1 MCCVSAKPEIHNF
14 IVAASAGESVDTPRY
29 FRNVLVSTAACLLSI
44 PAALAADAASSGDL
58 GEVVVTGQKQA
69 YRGDTPLQEL
79 PQSVEV
85 LTAGLLK
92 DVGVTR
98 LDDAL
103 GMVSGV
109 ARQNNFGGLWDAYAI
124 RGFAGN
130 ENVPSGFLVNGFNG
144 GRGFAGPRDL
154 SDVDHIEVVKG
165 PASALFGRGEPGGTV
180 NIITKK
186 PLFDEKGS
194 LTLSDS
200 RYQTYRAEADLT
212 GPITQSIAGRINGA
226 YENAHS
232 FRDTVITKKYV
243 VTPSVLAR
251 IGEQTSILYE
261 VEAVRQEV
269 PFDRGVVARN
279 GFLGVIPISTFLGE
293 PGNGPTIVRA
303 LSNQVGLQ
311 HDFNS
316 GWTLLVGFGS
326 LVTSLKG
333 TAEDP
338 ELAAARNPFLQG
350 PATPFPG
357 GDDFLSRR
365 RISRDYHGT
374 DLVPRAELSGRFE
387 TGSLAHHVLIGA
399 DYDYF
404 KLDEVQGRY
413 RPPAVKATST
423 LAQLNAIDIFDP
435 VYGILPPLSPF
446 TSTFEKDQAWGVY
459 AHDHIDLTQE
469 WKLHV
474 GVRYDN
480 FRQSLQ
486 DRIAITLSHQRVTAT
501 SPDVGLVYE
510 PIKAVSFYASYG
522 KGFRPNTGQ
531 DAHGVAFVP
540 EKTTS
545 YEVGTKFE
553 TPEKNLTG
561 TIAFFKTDKTGV
573 LTADPVNA
581 GFSLAVGAAQSKGA
595 EVDVTARLPLDMRVM
610 VSYAY
615 VDAFISKSLLDPDFA
630 RPLAAGSALINVPA
644 HSGNLLLFR
653 DFALG
658 ERMLSLGGGVNYV
671 DKRLGETGT
680 TFFLP
685 SYTLVKL
692 FGSFDV
698 TQNLKVW
705 AEVNNLF
712 DKVYYPS
719 SYAQLWVNPGAPR
732 TWSVRGQ

>member
-1 MCCVSAKPEIHNF
+1 
-14 IVAASAGESVDTPRY
+14 VDTTGY
-29 FRNVLVSTAACLLSI
+29 FRNVLVSTAASLLCIS
-44 PAALAADAASSGDL
+44 AALAADAASPTDL

-79 PQSVEV
+79 PQSVQV
-85 LTAGLLK
+85 LTGDLLK
-92 DVGVTR
+92 QVDITR

-103 GMVSGV
+103 DIVSGV

-124 RGFAGN
+124 RGFAGD
-130 ENVPSGFLVNGFNG
+130 ENVPSGFLINGFNG

-194 LTLSDS
+194 LTVSGS
-200 RYQTYRAEADLT
+200 RYQTYRGEADFT

-232 FRDTVITKKYV
+232 FRDTITSKKYV

-251 IGEQTSILYE
+251 FGDHTSLLYE
-261 VEAVRQEV
+261 VEVVRQEI

-279 GFLGVIPISTFLGE
+279 GVLGIIPISTFLGE

-316 GWTLLVGFGS
+316 DWTVLVGFGS

-338 ELAAARNPFLQG
+338 ELGASRNPFLQG
-350 PATPFPG
+350 
-357 GDDFLSRR
+357 GDILSRR

-374 DLVPRAELSGRFE
+374 DLVPRAEVSGRFE
-387 TGSLAHHVLIGA
+387 TGSLVHHILVGA
-399 DYDYF
+399 DYDDF
-404 KLDEVQGRY
+404 KLDKVQGRY
-413 RPPAVKATST
+413 RPPAVTPTST
-423 LAQLNAIDIFDP
+423 LAQLNGIDVFDP

-446 TSTFEKDQAWGVY
+446 VSQLEKDQAWGIY
-459 AHDHIDLTQE
+459 AHDHIDLTEQ

-474 GVRYDN
+474 GVRYDD
-480 FRQSLQ
+480 FRQSLE
-486 DRIAITLSHQRVTAT
+486 DRLASTVSHQSVTAT

-510 PIKAVSFYASYG
+510 PIKLVTVYASYG
-522 KGFRPNTGQ
+522 KGFRPNTGA
-531 DAHGVAFVP
+531 DVHGVAFAP
-540 EKTTS
+540 ETTKS
-545 YEVGTKFE
+545 YEIGTKFE
-553 TPEKNLTG
+553 TPGKRLTG
-561 TIAFFKTDKTGV
+561 TIAFFKTDKTNV

-595 EVDVTARLPLDMRVM
+595 EVDVTAHLPLDLRVM

-630 RPLAAGSALINVPA
+630 RPLAAGTPLINVPA
-644 HSGNLLLFR
+644 HSGNVLLFR
-653 DFALG
+653 DISLG
-658 ERMLSLGGGVNYV
+658 ERLLSIGGGVNYV

-680 TFFLP
+680 TFYLP

-692 FGSFDV
+692 FGSFEV
-698 TQNLKVW
+698 TEKLKLW

-712 DKVYYPS
+712 DKVYYPN
-719 SYAQLWVNPGAPR
+719 SYAQLWITPGTPR
-732 TWSVRGQ
+732 TWTVRGTYSL

>member
-1 MCCVSAKPEIHNF
+1 
-14 IVAASAGESVDTPRY
+14 VDMPRY
-29 FRNVLVSTAACLLSI
+29 FRNVFVSTASCLLSI
-44 PAALAADAASSGDL
+44 PAALAADAASSADV
-58 GEVVVTGQKQA
+58 GEVVVSAQKQA

-130 ENVPSGFLVNGFNG
+130 ENVPSGFLVNGFNA

-154 SDVDHIEVVKG
+154 SDVEHIEVVKG

-186 PLFDEKGS
+186 PLFDEQGS
-194 LTLSDS
+194 VTLSGS
-200 RYQTYRAEADLT
+200 RYQTYRGEADFT

-226 YENAHS
+226 YENADS
-232 FRDTVITKKYV
+232 FRDTVTTKKYV

-269 PFDRGVVARN
+269 PFDRGVIARN
-279 GFLGVIPISTFLGE
+279 GVLGIIPISTFLGE

-316 GWTLLVGFGS
+316 DWTLLVGFGS

-338 ELAAARNPFLQG
+338 ELGATRNPFLQG
-350 PATPFPG
+350 AATPFPG
-357 GDDFLSRR
+357 GDDYLSRR

-374 DLVPRAELSGRFE
+374 DLVPRAELSGKFA
-387 TGSLAHHVLIGA
+387 TASLVHHVLIGT

-413 RPPAVKATST
+413 RPPTVTATST
-423 LAQLNAIDIFDP
+423 LAQLNAINIFDP

-446 TSTFEKDQAWGVY
+446 TNTFEKDQAWGVY

-486 DRIAITLSHQRVTAT
+486 DLIAKSLSHQRVTAT

-540 EKTTS
+540 EKTKS

-553 TPEKNLTG
+553 TPEKTLTG

-595 EVDVTARLPLDMRVM
+595 EVDVTARLPLDLRVM

-630 RPLAAGSALINVPA
+630 RPLAAGSPLINVPA

-685 SYTLVKL
+685 SYTLVKI

-698 TQNLKVW
+698 THDLKLW

-732 TWSVRGQ
+732 TWSIRGQYSF

>member
-1 MCCVSAKPEIHNF
+1 
-14 IVAASAGESVDTPRY
+14 VDTPRY
-29 FRNVLVSTAACLLSI
+29 FRNVFVPAAAGLLSI
-44 PAALAADAASSGDL
+44 PAALAADPPSPTP
-58 GEVVVTGQKQA
+58 EVQQIVVTAQKQA
-69 YRGDTPLQEL
+69 YRGDTPLKEL

-98 LDDAL
+98 LADAL
-103 GMVSGV
+103 DMVSGV

-154 SDVDHIEVVKG
+154 SDVDRIEVVKG

-186 PLFDEKGS
+186 PLFDAKGS
-194 LTLSDS
+194 VTLSGGS
-200 RYQTYRAEADLT
+200 FQTYRAEGDFT

-226 YENAHS
+226 YEDADS
-232 FRDTVITKKYV
+232 FRDTVTSKKYV
-243 VTPSVLAR
+243 VTPSILAR
-251 IGEQTSILYE
+251 IGDQTSISYE
-261 VEAVRQEV
+261 LEGVRQEV

-279 GFLGVIPISTFLGE
+279 GVLGIIPTSTFLGE
-293 PGNGPTIVRA
+293 PGNGPTVVNA

-316 GWTLLVGFGS
+316 RWTVLVGFGD
-326 LVTSLKG
+326 LNTSLKG

-338 ELAAARNPFLQG
+338 ELGAARNPFLQG
-350 PATPFPG
+350 G
-357 GDDFLSRR
+357 EILSRR
-365 RISRDYHGT
+365 RISRNYRAN
-374 DLVPRAELSGRFE
+374 DLVPRGEISGRFD
-387 TGSLAHHVLIGA
+387 TGSLVHHILVGA

-404 KLDEVQGRY
+404 RLDEVQGRY
-413 RPPAVKATST
+413 RPPVVTPTST

-446 TSTFEKDQAWGVY
+446 TSTLEKDQAWGVY
-459 AHDHIDLTQE
+459 VHDHIDLTEQ

-474 GVRYDN
+474 GVRYDD

-486 DRIAITLSHQRVTAT
+486 DRISNTLSHQSVTAT

-531 DAHGVAFVP
+531 DAHRVAFAP
-540 EKTTS
+540 ETTKS
-545 YEVGTKFE
+545 YEIGTKFE
-553 TPEKNLTG
+553 TPEKSLTG
-561 TIAFFKTDKTGV
+561 TIALFKTDKTNV

-581 GFSLAVGAAQSKGA
+581 GFSLAVGAAESKGV
-595 EVDVTARLPLDMRVM
+595 EVDVTARLPLDLRVM
-610 VSYAY
+610 LSYAY
-615 VDAFISKSLLDPDFA
+615 VDAYISKSLLDPDFA
-630 RPLAAGSALINVPA
+630 RPLAAGTALINVPA
-644 HSGNLLLFR
+644 HSGNLMLFR
-653 DFALG
+653 DFTFG
-658 ERMLSLGGGVNYV
+658 ERILSLGAGANYV

-680 TFFLP
+680 TFYLP
-685 SYTLVKL
+685 AYTLAKL
-692 FGSFDV
+692 FASYEM
-698 TQNLKVW
+698 TEKLKLS

-712 DKVYYPS
+712 DRVYYAN

-732 TWSVRGQ
+732 TFAVRGLYSF

>member
-1 MCCVSAKPEIHNF
+1 
-14 IVAASAGESVDTPRY
+14 VDTPRY
-29 FRNVLVSTAACLLSI
+29 FRNVLFSMAASLLSV
-44 PAALAADAASSGDL
+44 PVALAADPADAT
-58 GEVVVTGQKQA
+58 EVEQVVVTGQKQA
-69 YRGDTPLQEL
+69 YRGDTPLREL

-103 GMVSGV
+103 DMVSGV

-144 GRGFAGPRDL
+144 GRGFSGPRDL
-154 SDVDHIEVVKG
+154 SDVERIEVVKG

-186 PLFDEKGS
+186 PLFDEQGS
-194 LTLSDS
+194 VTLSGG
-200 RYQTYRAEADLT
+200 RFQTYRAEGDFT

-232 FRDTVITKKYV
+232 FRDTVTTKKYV
-243 VTPSVLAR
+243 VTPSFLAR
-251 IGEQTSILYE
+251 IGEDTSISYE
-261 VEAVRQEV
+261 LEVVRQEV
-269 PFDRGVVARN
+269 PFDRGVVGRN
-279 GFLGVIPISTFLGE
+279 GVLGIIPISTFLGE

-316 GWTLLVGFGS
+316 SWTLLVGFGS

-338 ELAAARNPFLQG
+338 ELGASRNPFLKG
-350 PATPFPG
+350 S
-357 GDDFLSRR
+357 DILSRR

-374 DLVPRAELSGRFE
+374 DLVPRAEISGRFE
-387 TGSLAHHVLIGA
+387 TGSLVHHILIGA
-399 DYDYF
+399 DYDDF

-413 RPPAVKATST
+413 RPPVVTPTST
-423 LAQLNAIDIFDP
+423 LAQLNAINIFDP
-435 VYGILPPLSPF
+435 VYGILPPPSPF

-459 AHDHIDLTQE
+459 VHDHIDLTEQ

-486 DRIAITLSHQRVTAT
+486 DRMVNNLSHQKVTAT

-531 DAHGVAFVP
+531 DAHGVAFAP
-540 EKTTS
+540 ETTKS
-545 YEVGTKFE
+545 YEIGTKLE
-553 TPEKNLTG
+553 TPDRTVTG
-561 TIAFFKTDKTGV
+561 TIALFKTDKTNV
-573 LTADPVNA
+573 LTADPANA

-595 EVDVTARLPLDMRVM
+595 EVDVAARLPLHLRVT

-630 RPLAAGSALINVPA
+630 RPLAAGARLINVPA

-658 ERMLSLGGGVNYV
+658 ERKLSFGGGVNYV
-671 DKRLGETGT
+671 GKRLGETGT
-680 TFFLP
+680 TFYLP

-692 FGSFDV
+692 FGSLDITEKFK
-698 TQNLKVW
+698 LS

-712 DKVYYPS
+712 DKVYYPN

-732 TWSVRGQ
+732 TWEVRGLYSF

>member
-1 MCCVSAKPEIHNF
+1 MN
-14 IVAASAGESVDTPRY
+14 TPRY
-29 FRNVLVSTAACLLSI
+29 FRTVLVSTAASLLCI
-44 PAALAADAASSGDL
+44 RAALGADAAYPSDL
-58 GEVVVTGQKQA
+58 SEVVVTGQKQA
-69 YRGDTPLQEL
+69 YRGDTPLKEL

-103 GMVSGV
+103 DMVSGV

-154 SDVDHIEVVKG
+154 SDVERIEVVKG

-186 PLFDEKGS
+186 PLFEEKGS
-194 LTLSDS
+194 LTLAGS
-200 RYQTYRAEADLT
+200 RYETYRAEGDFT
-212 GPITQSIAGRINGA
+212 GPLTESIAGRINGA

-232 FRDTVITKKYV
+232 FRDTVTTKKYV

-269 PFDRGVVARN
+269 PFDRGVVGRN
-279 GFLGVIPISTFLGE
+279 GVLGIIPISTFLGE

-316 GWTLLVGFGS
+316 EWTLLVGFGS

-338 ELAAARNPFLQG
+338 ELGATRNPFLLDPNSG
-350 PATPFPG
+350 I
-357 GDDFLSRR
+357 LSRR

-374 DLVPRAELSGRFE
+374 DLVPRAELSGRFD
-387 TGSLAHHVLIGA
+387 TGSLTHHLLIGA
-399 DYDYF
+399 DYDDF

-413 RPPAVKATST
+413 RPPAVKPTST

-446 TSTFEKDQAWGVY
+446 TSTLEKDQAWGVY
-459 AHDHIDLTQE
+459 VHDHIDLTQQ
-469 WKLHV
+469 WKLHL

-486 DRIAITLSHQRVTAT
+486 DRIVNTLSHQRVTAT

-531 DAHGVAFVP
+531 DAHGVAFAP
-540 EKTTS
+540 ETTKS
-545 YEVGTKFE
+545 YEIGTKLE
-553 TPEKNLTG
+553 TPEKNLSG
-561 TIAFFKTDKTGV
+561 TIAFFKTDKTNV

-581 GFSLAVGAAQSKGA
+581 GYSLAVGAAQSKGA
-595 EVDVTARLPLDMRVM
+595 EVDVSARLPLSLRVM

-630 RPLAAGSALINVPA
+630 RPLAAGSPLINVPA

-692 FGSFDV
+692 FGTFEV
-698 TQNLKVW
+698 TEKLKLS

-712 DKVYYPS
+712 DRVYYPN
-719 SYAQLWVNPGAPR
+719 SYAQLWVNPGTPR
-732 TWSVRGQ
+732 TWAVRGLYSF

>member
-1 MCCVSAKPEIHNF
+1 
-14 IVAASAGESVDTPRY
+14 VDTTGY
-29 FRNVLVSTAACLLSI
+29 FRNVLVSTAASLLCI
-44 PAALAADAASSGDL
+44 PAALAADAASPTDL

-79 PQSVEV
+79 PQSVQV
-85 LTAGLLK
+85 LTGDLLK
-92 DVGVTR
+92 QVDITR

-103 GMVSGV
+103 DIVSGV

-124 RGFAGN
+124 RGFAGD
-130 ENVPSGFLVNGFNG
+130 ENVPSGFLINGFNG

-194 LTLSDS
+194 LTVSGS
-200 RYQTYRAEADLT
+200 RYQTYRGEADFT

-232 FRDTVITKKYV
+232 FRDTITSKKYV

-251 IGEQTSILYE
+251 FGDHTSLLYE
-261 VEAVRQEV
+261 VEVVRQEI

-279 GFLGVIPISTFLGE
+279 GVLGIIPISTFLGE

-316 GWTLLVGFGS
+316 DWTVLVGFGS

-338 ELAAARNPFLQG
+338 ELGASRNPFLQG
-350 PATPFPG
+350 
-357 GDDFLSRR
+357 GDILSRR

-374 DLVPRAELSGRFE
+374 DLVPRAEVSGRFE
-387 TGSLAHHVLIGA
+387 TGSLVHHILVGA
-399 DYDYF
+399 DYDDF
-404 KLDEVQGRY
+404 KLDKVQGRY
-413 RPPAVKATST
+413 RPPAVTPTST
-423 LAQLNAIDIFDP
+423 LAQLNGIDVFDP

-446 TSTFEKDQAWGVY
+446 VSQLEKDQAWGIY
-459 AHDHIDLTQE
+459 AHDHIDLTEQ

-474 GVRYDN
+474 GVRYDD
-480 FRQSLQ
+480 FRQSLE
-486 DRIAITLSHQRVTAT
+486 DRLASTVSHQSVTAT

-510 PIKAVSFYASYG
+510 PIKLVTVYASYG
-522 KGFRPNTGQ
+522 KGFRPNTGA
-531 DAHGVAFVP
+531 DVHGVAFAP
-540 EKTTS
+540 ETTKS
-545 YEVGTKFE
+545 YEIGTKFE
-553 TPEKNLTG
+553 TPGKRLTG
-561 TIAFFKTDKTGV
+561 TIAFFKTDKTNV

-595 EVDVTARLPLDMRVM
+595 EVDVTAHLPLDLRVM

-630 RPLAAGSALINVPA
+630 RPLAAGTPLINVPA
-644 HSGNLLLFR
+644 HSGNVLLFR
-653 DFALG
+653 DISLG
-658 ERMLSLGGGVNYV
+658 ERLLSIGGGVNYV

-680 TFFLP
+680 TFYLP

-692 FGSFDV
+692 FGSFEV
-698 TQNLKVW
+698 TEKLKLW

-712 DKVYYPS
+712 DKVYYPN
-719 SYAQLWVNPGAPR
+719 SYAQLWITPGTPR
-732 TWSVRGQ
+732 TWTVRGTYSL

>member
-1 MCCVSAKPEIHNF
+1 
-14 IVAASAGESVDTPRY
+14 VDTPRY
-29 FRNVLVSTAACLLSI
+29 FRNVLVSTAATLLSI
-44 PAALAADAASSGDL
+44 PAAFAADAANPDEL

-69 YRGDTPLQEL
+69 YRGDTPLREL

-103 GMVSGV
+103 DMVSGV

-154 SDVDHIEVVKG
+154 SDVERIEVVKG

-194 LTLSDS
+194 LSLEGG
-200 RYQTYRAEADLT
+200 RYETYRAEGDLT

-232 FRDTVITKKYV
+232 FRDTVTSKKYV

-261 VEAVRQEV
+261 VEAIRQEV
-269 PFDRGVVARN
+269 PFDRGVVGRN
-279 GFLGVIPISTFLGE
+279 GVLGTLPISTFLGE

-316 GWTLLVGFGS
+316 GWTVLVGFGS

-338 ELAAARNPFLQG
+338 ELGAARNPFLLDPTSG
-350 PATPFPG
+350 I
-357 GDDFLSRR
+357 LSRR

-374 DLVPRAELSGRFE
+374 DLVPRAELSGRFD
-387 TGSLAHHVLIGA
+387 TGSLTHHLLIGA
-399 DYDYF
+399 DYDDF

-413 RPPAVKATST
+413 RPPAVKPTST

-446 TSTFEKDQAWGVY
+446 TSTLEKDQAWGVY
-459 AHDHIDLTQE
+459 FHDHIDLTQQ
-469 WKLHV
+469 WKLHL

-486 DRIAITLSHQRVTAT
+486 DRILNTLSHQRVTAT

-531 DAHGVAFVP
+531 DAHGVAFAP
-540 EKTTS
+540 ETTKS
-545 YEVGTKFE
+545 YEIGTKFE
-553 TPEKNLTG
+553 TPDKNLSG
-561 TIAFFKTDKTGV
+561 TIAFFKTDKTNV

-595 EVDVTARLPLDMRVM
+595 EVDVTARLPLSLRVT

-630 RPLAAGSALINVPA
+630 RPLAAGSPLINVPA

-658 ERMLSLGGGVNYV
+658 DRMLSLGGGVNYV

-692 FGSFDV
+692 FGTFEV
-698 TQNLKVW
+698 TEKLKVS

-712 DKVYYPS
+712 DKVYYPN
-719 SYAQLWVNPGAPR
+719 SYAQLWVNPGTPR
-732 TWSVRGQ
+732 TWSVRGVYSF

>member
-1 MCCVSAKPEIHNF
+1 
-14 IVAASAGESVDTPRY
+14 VDTPRY
-29 FRNVLVSTAACLLSI
+29 FRNVLVSTAATLLSI
-44 PAALAADAASSGDL
+44 PAAFAADAANPDEL

-69 YRGDTPLQEL
+69 YRGDTPLREL

-103 GMVSGV
+103 DMVSGV

-154 SDVDHIEVVKG
+154 SDVERIEVVKG

-194 LTLSDS
+194 LSLEGS
-200 RYQTYRAEADLT
+200 RYETYRAEGDFT
-212 GPITQSIAGRINGA
+212 RPITQSIAGRINGA

-232 FRDTVITKKYV
+232 FRDTVTSKKYV

-261 VEAVRQEV
+261 VEAIRQEV
-269 PFDRGVVARN
+269 PFDRGVVGRN
-279 GFLGVIPISTFLGE
+279 GVLGIIPISTFLGE

-316 GWTLLVGFGS
+316 AWTLLVGFGS

-338 ELAAARNPFLQG
+338 ELGATRNPFLLDPTSG
-350 PATPFPG
+350 I
-357 GDDFLSRR
+357 LSRR

-374 DLVPRAELSGRFE
+374 DLVPRAELSGRFD
-387 TGSLAHHVLIGA
+387 TGSLTHHLLIGA
-399 DYDYF
+399 DYDDF

-413 RPPAVKATST
+413 RPPVVKPTST

-446 TSTFEKDQAWGVY
+446 TSTLEKDQAWGVY
-459 AHDHIDLTQE
+459 FHDHIDLTQQ
-469 WKLHV
+469 WKLHL

-486 DRIAITLSHQRVTAT
+486 DRILNTLSHQRVTAT

-510 PIKAVSFYASYG
+510 PIKTLSFYASYG

-531 DAHGVAFVP
+531 DAHGVAFAP
-540 EKTTS
+540 ETTKS
-545 YEVGTKFE
+545 YEIGTKFE
-553 TPEKNLTG
+553 TPDKSLSG
-561 TIAFFKTDKTGV
+561 TIAFFKTDKTNV

-595 EVDVTARLPLDMRVM
+595 EVDVTARLPLSLRVT

-630 RPLAAGSALINVPA
+630 RPLAAGSPLINVPA

-692 FGSFDV
+692 FGTFEV
-698 TQNLKVW
+698 TEKLKLS

-712 DKVYYPS
+712 DKVYYPN
-719 SYAQLWVNPGAPR
+719 SYAQLWVNPGTPR
-732 TWSVRGQ
+732 TWSVRGIYSF

>member
-1 MCCVSAKPEIHNF
+1 M
-14 IVAASAGESVDTPRY
+14 DTPRY
-29 FRNVLVSTAACLLSI
+29 FRTVLVSAAASLLCSR
-44 PAALAADAASSGDL
+44 AALAADAAYPSDL
-58 GEVVVTGQKQA
+58 SEVVVTGQKQA
-69 YRGDTPLQEL
+69 YRGDTPLKEL

-103 GMVSGV
+103 DMVSGV

-154 SDVDHIEVVKG
+154 SDVERIEVVKG

-186 PLFDEKGS
+186 PLFEEKGS
-194 LTLSDS
+194 LTLAGS
-200 RYQTYRAEADLT
+200 RYETYRAEGDFT
-212 GPITQSIAGRINGA
+212 GPLTESIAGRINGA

-232 FRDTVITKKYV
+232 FRDTVTTKKYV

-269 PFDRGVVARN
+269 PFDRGVVGRN
-279 GFLGVIPISTFLGE
+279 GVLGIIPISTFLGE

-316 GWTLLVGFGS
+316 EWTVLVGFGS

-338 ELAAARNPFLQG
+338 ELGAARNPFLLDPNSG
-350 PATPFPG
+350 I
-357 GDDFLSRR
+357 LSRR

-374 DLVPRAELSGRFE
+374 DLVPRAELSGRFD
-387 TGSLAHHVLIGA
+387 TGSLTHHLLIGA
-399 DYDYF
+399 DYDDF

-413 RPPAVKATST
+413 RPPAVKPTST

-446 TSTFEKDQAWGVY
+446 TSTLEKDQAWGVY
-459 AHDHIDLTQE
+459 AHDHIDLTQQ
-469 WKLHV
+469 WKLHL

-486 DRIAITLSHQRVTAT
+486 DRIVNMLSHQRVTAT

-531 DAHGVAFVP
+531 DAHGVAFAP
-540 EKTTS
+540 ETTKS
-545 YEVGTKFE
+545 YEIGTKFE
-553 TPEKNLTG
+553 TPEKNLSG
-561 TIAFFKTDKTGV
+561 TIAFFKTDKTNV

-595 EVDVTARLPLDMRVM
+595 EVDVSARLPLSLRVM

-630 RPLAAGSALINVPA
+630 RPLAAGSPLINVPA

-692 FGSFDV
+692 FGTFEV
-698 TQNLKVW
+698 TEKLKLS

-732 TWSVRGQ
+732 TWAVRGLYSF

>member
-1 MCCVSAKPEIHNF
+1 
-14 IVAASAGESVDTPRY
+14 
-29 FRNVLVSTAACLLSI
+29 
-44 PAALAADAASSGDL
+44 
-58 GEVVVTGQKQA
+58 
-69 YRGDTPLQEL
+69 
-79 PQSVEV
+79 
-85 LTAGLLK
+85 
-92 DVGVTR
+92 
-98 LDDAL
+98 
-103 GMVSGV
+103 MV
-109 ARQNNFGGLWDAYAI
+109 N
-124 RGFAGN
+124 
-130 ENVPSGFLVNGFNG
+130 
-144 GRGFAGPRDL
+144 
-154 SDVDHIEVVKG
+154 
-165 PASALFGRGEPGGTV
+165 
-180 NIITKK
+180 
-186 PLFDEKGS
+186 
-194 LTLSDS
+194 
-200 RYQTYRAEADLT
+200 
-212 GPITQSIAGRINGA
+212 
-226 YENAHS
+226 
-232 FRDTVITKKYV
+232 
-243 VTPSVLAR
+243 
-251 IGEQTSILYE
+251 
-261 VEAVRQEV
+261 
-269 PFDRGVVARN
+269 
-279 GFLGVIPISTFLGE
+279 
-293 PGNGPTIVRA
+293 
-303 LSNQVGLQ
+303 
-311 HDFNS
+311 
-316 GWTLLVGFGS
+316 
-326 LVTSLKG
+326 
-333 TAEDP
+333 
-338 ELAAARNPFLQG
+338 
-350 PATPFPG
+350 
-357 GDDFLSRR
+357 
-365 RISRDYHGT
+365 
-374 DLVPRAELSGRFE
+374 
-387 TGSLAHHVLIGA
+387 
-399 DYDYF
+399 
-404 KLDEVQGRY
+404 
-413 RPPAVKATST
+413 
-423 LAQLNAIDIFDP
+423 
-435 VYGILPPLSPF
+435 
-446 TSTFEKDQAWGVY
+446 
-459 AHDHIDLTQE
+459 
-469 WKLHV
+469 
-474 GVRYDN
+474 
-480 FRQSLQ
+480 
-486 DRIAITLSHQRVTAT
+486 TLSHQRVTAT

-573 LTADPVNA
+573 LTADPANA

-732 TWSVRGQ
+732 TWSVRGQYSF

>member
-1 MCCVSAKPEIHNF
+1 M
-14 IVAASAGESVDTPRY
+14 DTPRY
-29 FRNVLVSTAACLLSI
+29 FRNGLVSIATCLLCI
-44 PAALAADAASSGDL
+44 ATAFAGDAASSTEL
-58 GEVVVTGQKQA
+58 SEVVVTGQKQA
-69 YRGDTPLQEL
+69 YRGDTPLKEL

-85 LTAGLLK
+85 LEASLLK
-92 DVGVTR
+92 DVGITR

-154 SDVDHIEVVKG
+154 SDVERIEVVKG

-180 NIITKK
+180 NIITRK
-186 PLFDEKGS
+186 PLFEKKGS
-194 LTLSDS
+194 LQLAGS
-200 RYQTYRAEADLT
+200 RYQTYRAEGDFT

-226 YENAHS
+226 YENADS
-232 FRDTVITKKYV
+232 FRDTITSKKYV
-243 VTPSVLAR
+243 VTPSLLAR
-251 IGEQTSILYE
+251 IGDQTSISYE
-261 VEAVRQEV
+261 LEVIRQEV

-279 GFLGVIPISTFLGE
+279 GVLGVVPISTFLGE

-303 LSNQVGLQ
+303 LSNQVNLQ

-316 GWTLLVGFGS
+316 SWTLLVGFGS

-338 ELAAARNPFLQG
+338 ELGATRNPFLQG
-350 PATPFPG
+350 ASTPLPQG
-357 GDDFLSRR
+357 PDILSRR

-374 DLVPRAELSGRFE
+374 DLVPRAELSGRFD
-387 TGSLAHHVLIGA
+387 TGSLVHHVLIGA
-399 DYDYF
+399 DYDDF
-404 KLDEVQGRY
+404 KLDQVQGRY
-413 RPPAVKATST
+413 RPPVVTATST
-423 LAQLNAIDIFDP
+423 LAQLNAVNIFDP
-435 VYGILPPLSPF
+435 VYGILPTLSPF
-446 TSTFEKDQAWGVY
+446 TSTLEKDQAWGVY
-459 AHDHIDLTQE
+459 VHDQIDLTEQ
-469 WKLHV
+469 WKLRV
-474 GVRYDN
+474 GARYDN
-480 FRQSLQ
+480 FRQSLL
-486 DRIAITLSHQRVTAT
+486 DRQNKNTLSHQRVTAT

-531 DAHGVAFVP
+531 DAHGVAFAP
-540 EKTTS
+540 ETTKS

-553 TPEKNLTG
+553 TPEKTLTG
-561 TIAFFKTDKTGV
+561 TIAFFKTDKTNV
-573 LTADPVNA
+573 LTADPTNA

-595 EVDVTARLPLDMRVM
+595 EVDVTARLPLDVRLM

-615 VDAFISKSLLDPDFA
+615 VDAFISKSVLDPSFA
-630 RPLAAGSALINVPA
+630 RPLPSGSPLINIPA

-692 FGSFDV
+692 FGSFEV
-698 TQNLKVW
+698 TQNLKLS

-712 DKVYYPS
+712 DKVYYPN
-719 SYAQLWVNPGAPR
+719 SYAQIWVNPGAPR
-732 TWSVRGQ
+732 TWTIRGLYSF